1 MGARTHVPIAP
12 LAHLRMRSE
21 LEEQPLARETLEDV
35 QDVGRDQEVEF
46 SFRWLGYL
54 PCLKH
59 HRNT

>member
-1 MGARTHVPIAP
+1 
-12 LAHLRMRSE
+12 MRSE